1 MADPVGGYFRNIFG
15 NPFDEQ
21 DVSTPA
27 FDPRREM
34 APSTRAP
41 ATETNPRSGMRP
53 PATQLGPRPNYRT
66 STPGPQEGQYLSQPW
81 DPSRERLSSTPP
93 AQNPD
98 QRKMAD
104 AQSYLQKTLQ
114 TLPANDPRRSIY
126 EFLLASQKYEG
137 AFTEGVKN
145 LRVQPEQMPLHPSVR
160 GKIQEMPNTP
170 TVTPETIKPG
180 YTIKGYQF
188 RGGNP
193 RDQRSWVKL

>member
-15 NPFDEQ
+15 NPFEEQ

-27 FDPRREM
+27 FDTRREM
-34 APSTRAP
+34 IPSSRMP
-41 ATETNPRSGMRP
+41 ARETPQRRP
-53 PATQLGPRPNYRT
+53 DVTTQLGPRPSYRT
-66 STPGPQEGQYLSQPW
+66 STPGPQEGQYLTQPW

-104 AQSYLQKTLQ
+104 AQAYLQKTLQ

-145 LRVQPEQMPLHPSVR
+145 LRMQPEQMPLHPSVA
-160 GKIQEMPNTP
+160 GKIEVRPDVP
-170 TVTPETIKPG
+170 TVTPNTIKPG
-180 YTIKGYQF
+180 YTIGGYQF
-188 RGGNP
+188 QGGNP
-193 RDQRSWVKL
+193 RDQRSWKKIG